1 MLGVIALESIEPHK
15 FSEEMERLLA
25 ALASSVGVAL
35 SNARLF
41 DETKRL
47 LADTNERAAELA
59 VINEI
64 GEALGKQLDFDAII
78 QLVGHRVHEQ
88 YDAENMFIALHNP
101 ATDTIVFPFVVEEGQ
116 QVERQERP
124 MGIGLTSR
132 VIETARPLRM
142 GSNEEADAA
151 GAIQVGTV
159 DYMESWIGVPIA
171 GQNRVIGVL
180 AMEAAARD
188 AYSESDERVLATL
201 ASGMGVALENARL
214 FDETKRLLADTDQ
227 RAAELAVI
235 NEIGEALAKQLDFGA
250 IIQLVGDRVRSLFSA
265 NSMAIAL
272 HDPATNLLSWPYDL
286 DEGEIFHRDPRP
298 LGPGMTSQVL
308 ASGRPMRVGTMAEQV
323 AAGAIQ
329 VGGTETLS
337 WLGVPITGANRV
349 IGVLSLESPLEDVYS
364 EADERVLATLASSMG
379 VALENARLFDETK
392 RLFKEAD
399 ERAAELA
406 IINEVQQALA
416 SEIDMQAMY
425 DLVGERLREIFD
437 AQVLDIGDP
446 RSRRRPAPLPVH
458 DRAGRAVPGRA
469 DRADRHPPPRDGD
482 PGAAARQ
489 RARHGGDSEMGQ
501 PGDPHRRG
509 RRSRRSGYRSSS
521 AASPPA

>member
-1 MLGVIALESIEPHK
+1 
-15 FSEEMERLLA
+15 MERLLA

-88 YDAENMFIALHNP
+88 YDAENMFIALRNP
-101 ATDTIVFPFVVEEGQ
+101 ATNTIVFPFVVEEGQ
-116 QVERQERP
+116 QAERQERP
-124 MGIGLTSR
+124 MGTGLTSR
-132 VIETARPLRM
+132 VIETARPIRM
-142 GSNEEADAA
+142 GSSEASDAA
-151 GAIQVGTV
+151 GAIQAGTV

-188 AYSESDERVLATL
+188 AYTESDERVLATL

-286 DEGEIFHRDPRP
+286 DEGEIFHREPRP

-323 AAGAIQ
+323 AAGAIPGRRHGDP
-329 VGGTETLS
+329 VVARRPHHRSEPGDRRPLARVTPRGCL
-337 WLGVPITGANRV
+337 LGSRRARPRDAGLEHGRGAR
-349 IGVLSLESPLEDVYS
+349 
-364 EADERVLATLASSMG
+364 
-379 VALENARLFDETK
+379 
-392 RLFKEAD
+392 
-399 ERAAELA
+399 ERAPVRRDEAP
-406 IINEVQQALA
+406 VQGGGRARRGARDHQRGPAGPRLGNRHA
-416 SEIDMQAMY
+416 DDVRPGRRAAAR
-425 DLVGERLREIFD
+425 DLRRSGPGHR
-437 AQVLDIGDP
+437 DP
-446 RSRRRPAPLPVH
+446 GPRRRPAPLPVH
-458 DRAGRAVPGRA
+458 HRTRRAVPRRAHRA
-469 DRADRHPPPRDGD
+469 DRD
-482 PGAAARQ
+482 PQ
-489 RARHGGDSEMGQ
+489 ARHGDAGAHARERARDAVAE
-501 PGDPHRRG
+501 
-509 RRSRRSGYRSSS
+509 
-521 AASPPA
+521 AWASPAS